1 MMNCEESKKAFT
13 PYLDGALTREA
24 GDALGEHLDSCPM
37 CRRDLEDTRSLIR
50 SLSLVSR
57 PAPPPDLV
65 ASITDALVIER
76 AARAA
81 RPSLPLAVRVLRWVE
96 PRVMPYAVGAFCSLL
111 LFVAVFNALRQPL
124 RLLNNLAEAER
135 LEAGLPY
142 NVTWVDGRG
151 GYDVT
156 RPLSP
161 ELYAA
166 AARAPFS
173 VESPTLNPRGALARL
188 ALEAPAS
195 GNPDDDDMIVVA
207 DVYGNG
213 SASLAAVVEPPRNP
227 RMLDDLQAALR
238 KNPAFLPA
246 SLDRRP
252 QTMRVVFVLQ
262 KMNVP
267 DASY

>member
-13 PYLDGALTREA
+13 PYLDGVLTREE
-24 GDALGEHLDSCPM
+24 GDALGEHLAECPL
-37 CRRDLEDTRSLIR
+37 CRRDLEETRSLIR

-57 PAPPPDLV
+57 PAPPADLA
-65 ASITDALVIER
+65 ASITSALVVER
-76 AARAA
+76 AAPPR
-81 RPSLPLAVRVLRWVE
+81 LPFTVRLLRWVE
-96 PRVMPYAVGAFCSLL
+96 PRAMPYAVGAFCSAL
-111 LFVAVFNALRQPL
+111 LFVAVFNAIRTPL
-124 RLLNNLAEAER
+124 RLLNDLAEASR
-135 LEAGLPY
+135 LDAGAPH
-142 NVTWVDGRG
+142 NVTWLDGRG

-173 VESPTLNPRGALARL
+173 VESPTLNPRGALALL

-195 GNPDDDDMIVVA
+195 GKPDDDDMIVVA

-267 DASY
+267 EGSY